1 MSEFIKAQSEVRNN
15 LITQVRE
22 ILDGAE
28 SESRGL
34 LGEEL
39 TKVNAIEADIAK
51 ADEALSVAKR
61 AEDRKVE
68 TAEAARDFRPSEA
81 TYSVRLPMARCVLT
95 PSSLRSVRLSY
106 LRLTLSQ
113 SVSWTASWT
122 SLDSSGPCC
131 RPLKSSSAPPENPC
145 GFLR

>member
-68 TAEAARDFRPSEA
+68 TAHGPRHGP
-81 TYSVRLPMARCVLT
+81 
-95 PSSLRSVRLSY
+95 RSTRRAHVVDL
-106 LRLTLSQ
+106 
-113 SVSWTASWT
+113 
-122 SLDSSGPCC
+122 
-131 RPLKSSSAPPENPC
+131 
-145 GFLR
+145 